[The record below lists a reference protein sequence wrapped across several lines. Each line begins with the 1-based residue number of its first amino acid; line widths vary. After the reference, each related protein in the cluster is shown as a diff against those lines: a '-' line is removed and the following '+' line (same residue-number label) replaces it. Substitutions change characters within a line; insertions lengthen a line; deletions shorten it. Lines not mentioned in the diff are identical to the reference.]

1 MTSKDAKS
9 KGSAVGSTAVRD
21 AAEQAAQL
29 AKGQAAQAALLARV
43 AAEKAGPL
51 ARGATERAVEKAAP
65 KVGAAVEWASPRL
78 ERGLL
83 AAGPKVEA
91 AAEKV
96 VPAVDA
102 ARDRIVDDLLPRLVD
117 VISAAAL
124 AGANA
129 QRAAAERVSASL
141 ENASAAV
148 VAPPPARRRGRRLV
162 LFGALAAGAAAAVTA
177 WRRTRVTGPQ
187 WDSLDAEGPAFTGGP
202 EPTPSTLTEPTSS
215 ASAMVAETVTEEPI
229 ADAVPEVPA
238 TGDPV
243 LDGLGTA
250 EINGADTVGASST
263 DALPEVIPDTS
274 GATGDAATQAA
285 SDALTD
291 TTGSDTGI
299 DEGSA
304 PTLGEGTTEGEKP
317 SARRRKQ

>member
-1 MTSKDAKS
+1 MRAPTGPTEEESVTSKDAKS
-9 KGSAVGSTAVRD
+9 KGSAVTSTAVRD

-29 AKGQAAQAALLARV
+29 AKEQAAQAAVLARV

-51 ARGATERAVEKAAP
+51 ARGATEKAVEKAAP
-65 KVGAAVEWASPRL
+65 KVGAAVDWASPRL

-102 ARDRIVDDLLPRLVD
+102 ARDRIVDDLLPRLVE

-124 AGANA
+124 AGASA
-129 QRAAAERVSASL
+129 QRAAAEKVSASL
-141 ENASAAV
+141 ENASTAV
-148 VAPPPARRRGRRLV
+148 VAPPAPRRRGRRLLV
-162 LFGALAAGAAAAVTA
+162 FGGLAAAAAAGAAA
-177 WRRTRVTGPQ
+177 WRRTRASGPR
-187 WDSLDAEGPAFTGGP
+187 WDTLDAEGPAFTGGP
-202 EPTPSTLTEPTSS
+202 EPTPRTLTEPTSS
-215 ASAMVAETVTEEPI
+215 ASATVAETVTEEPI

-250 EINGADTVGASST
+250 EINGADTAGAGSET
-263 DALPEVIPDTS
+263 TPDVIPDTS
-274 GATGDAATQAA
+274 DVTGA
-285 SDALTD
+285 
-291 TTGSDTGI
+291 SDTGV

-304 PTLGEGTTEGEKP
+304 PTVGEGTEGEKT
-317 SARRRKQ
+317 SGRRRKQ